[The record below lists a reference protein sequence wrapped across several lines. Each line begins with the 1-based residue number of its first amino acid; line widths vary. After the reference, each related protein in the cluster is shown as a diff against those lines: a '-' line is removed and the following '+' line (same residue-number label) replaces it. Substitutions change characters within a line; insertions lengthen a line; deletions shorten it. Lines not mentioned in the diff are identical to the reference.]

1 MPISKS
7 RNIPM
12 TITVESKEM
21 NMISHIMIANDHYT
35 IKGLRELV
43 DSYNNPELSLA
54 LDCVMEEGTI
64 DIIIQFFL
72 DNPEYYPVQG
82 ND

>member
-1 MPISKS
+1 
-7 RNIPM
+7 M
-12 TITVESKEM
+12 TITDESKEM

-64 DIIIQFFL
+64 DTIIQFFL
-72 DNPEYYPVQG
+72 DNPEYYPVQ
-82 ND
+82 NAN

>member
-1 MPISKS
+1 
-7 RNIPM
+7 M

-21 NMISHIMIANDHYT
+21 NIISHIMIANDHYT

-64 DIIIQFFL
+64 NTIIQFFL
-72 DNPEYYPVQG
+72 DNPDIYSHTT
-82 ND
+82 

>member
-1 MPISKS
+1 
-7 RNIPM
+7 M

-21 NMISHIMIANDHYT
+21 NMISHVMIANDHYI

-54 LDCVMEEGTI
+54 LDCVMEENTI
-64 DIIIQFFL
+64 ATIIQFFQ
-72 DNPEYYPVQG
+72 DNPEYYSVQG

>member
-1 MPISKS
+1 
-7 RNIPM
+7 M

-35 IKGLRELV
+35 VKGLRELV

-54 LDCVMEEGTI
+54 LECVIEEGTI
-64 DIIIQFFL
+64 DTIIQFFL
-72 DNPEYYPVQG
+72 DNPDIYS
-82 ND
+82 

>member
-1 MPISKS
+1 
-7 RNIPM
+7 M

-35 IKGLRELV
+35 LKGLKELV
-43 DSYNNPELSLA
+43 DSYNNPELSTA
-54 LDCVMEEGTI
+54 LECVIEEGTI

-72 DNPEYYPVQG
+72 DNPEYYHVQG

>member
-1 MPISKS
+1 
-7 RNIPM
+7 M

-35 IKGLRELV
+35 IKGLRGLV

-54 LDCVMEEGTI
+54 LDCVMEEGTL
-64 DIIIQFFL
+64 DTIIQFFL
-72 DNPEYYPVQG
+72 DNPDIYS
-82 ND
+82 

>member
-1 MPISKS
+1 
-7 RNIPM
+7 M

-21 NMISHIMIANDHYT
+21 NMISHTMIANDHYT

-64 DIIIQFFL
+64 NTIIQFFR
-72 DNPEYYPVQG
+72 DNPDIYPMCEHTS
-82 ND
+82 

>member
-1 MPISKS
+1 MH
-7 RNIPM
+7 M

-21 NMISHIMIANDHYT
+21 NVISHIMIANDHYT

-64 DIIIQFFL
+64 DTIIQFFL
-72 DNPEYYPVQG
+72 DNPDIYTQTT
-82 ND
+82 

>member
-1 MPISKS
+1 
-7 RNIPM
+7 M

-54 LDCVMEEGTI
+54 LDCVMEEGTL
-64 DIIIQFFL
+64 DTIIQFFL
-72 DNPEYYPVQG
+72 DNPEYYPVQ
-82 ND
+82 NTN

>member
-1 MPISKS
+1 
-7 RNIPM
+7 M

-21 NMISHIMIANDHYT
+21 NIISHIMIANDHYT

-54 LDCVMEEGTI
+54 LDCVMEENTI
-64 DIIIQFFL
+64 DTIIQFFL
-72 DNPEYYPVQG
+72 DNPEYYPVQV
-82 ND
+82 NK

>member
-1 MPISKS
+1 
-7 RNIPM
+7 M

-21 NMISHIMIANDHYT
+21 NMISHVMIANDHYT

-54 LDCVMEEGTI
+54 LECVMEENTI
-64 DIIIQFFL
+64 DTIIQFFL
-72 DNPEYYPVQG
+72 DNPEYYPVQ
-82 ND
+82 NTN

>member
-1 MPISKS
+1 
-7 RNIPM
+7 M

-43 DSYNNPELSLA
+43 DGYNNPELSLA

-64 DIIIQFFL
+64 DTIIQFFL
-72 DNPEYYPVQG
+72 DNPEYYPVQS
-82 ND
+82 NN